1 MAKITSTSTVVT
13 LPSPSF
19 VLRNVPG
26 AWWASVDARPPGSA
40 PADDADRLP
49 PRCGRPSN
57 VTFLLRTGVG
67 HQPECNLSRARG
79 ALQQAPFMAAAL
91 QREVENVVERAAA
104 VVPGAHARVLT
115 DGDDAAHPP
124 PVALLAPAVDL
135 HPRPRPT
142 GGGV

>member
-67 HQPECNLSRARG
+67 RQPECNLSRARG
-79 ALQQAPFMAAAL
+79 ALQQAPFVAAAL
-91 QREVENVVERAAA
+91 QPEVEIVVEIGRASCRE
-104 VVPGAHARVLT
+104 RVCQY
-115 DGDDAAHPP
+115 
-124 PVALLAPAVDL
+124 V
-135 HPRPRPT
+135 
-142 GGGV
+142 

>member
-67 HQPECNLSRARG
+67 PQPECNLSRASSEEG
-79 ALQQAPFMAAAL
+79 
-91 QREVENVVERAAA
+91 
-104 VVPGAHARVLT
+104 RV
-115 DGDDAAHPP
+115 G
-124 PVALLAPAVDL
+124 
-135 HPRPRPT
+135 T
-142 GGGV
+142 GGGSTWRSWLAPDN